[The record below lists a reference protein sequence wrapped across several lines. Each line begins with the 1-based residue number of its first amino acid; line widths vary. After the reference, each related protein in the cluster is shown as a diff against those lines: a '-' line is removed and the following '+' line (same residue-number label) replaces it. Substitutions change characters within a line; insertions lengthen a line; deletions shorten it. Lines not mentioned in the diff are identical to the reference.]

1 MVDEYLGQRGMKT
14 MGVGR
19 VGHGVGVETTE
30 YPSLASF
37 EDIKFESGMVFACNP
52 NFANHL
58 GFINAED
65 NWAIT
70 GDEPDL
76 LSAPVAESR
85 IPVVPD

>member
-1 MVDEYLGQRGMKT
+1 

-30 YPSLASF
+30 YPSLAAF
-37 EDIKFESGMVFACNP
+37 EDLTFREGMVFACNP

-58 GFINAED
+58 GFLNAED

-76 LSAPVAESR
+76 LTDPIAPMQ
-85 IPVVPD
+85 IPVVAA